1 MKIAAIQNYNNYSTL
16 LNNKSLLN
24 TNQCISKNLYNSNID
39 TINFSGLNAKGKAK
53 QRGLLMHI
61 TSLPAERSYCG
72 QFLDPQTD
80 NFINWL
86 QEAKQTHWI
95 MNPLNA
101 IRDDL
106 CPYNSTGRFSRNK
119 FIVNLNKLTE
129 EEYGKILKPSELPEN
144 VSTPVFTL
152 DMLEKQKNPRFEL
165 AYSRFKEL
173 SNTAPIKIEYN
184 EFIKNNDDLWLE
196 HYAAFDVISKSYG
209 DNWLNWDKE
218 LQTIPEAAAKENVSV
233 SEKTLSVL
241 TKLKPDIPAEKFKD
255 EIGLY
260 KFEQFLYD
268 KQYNQTVENLNSKG
282 IHLILD
288 LPIGVSPIGVDTWG
302 RKNIFLLDDNYKP
315 TKVSGC
321 PPEGAYH
328 YTQVWGHALYNYDSP
343 EFWKYQEDSLKQILK
358 TADLRL
364 DHFVGYINRAEI
376 PVSYKKS
383 DGTVLNGDE
392 IFKPVKNGGM
402 GTDFFLKEWIA
413 PINDKRSP
421 KGENMF
427 ELFLRAAKECGK
439 KPEDSYILENF
450 GPLAHTP
457 LYKEFDKK
465 YGNKFISQRV
475 PIGMGI
481 ADLSKINSPFET
493 NKYTNSA
500 VLTGNHDMPSL
511 REYIDDLMLDGK
523 NPKVTSKAKKLFKK
537 FCKKE
542 LNLTKDEIKNPDAV
556 FENALKW
563 HYTKDVK
570 QVQTTL
576 QDALGIYWRPNIPGH
591 WNGSKDKFLQ
601 KATPEGLL
609 PFWSKVF
616 PKDFLNRN
624 DESGINPGYEKQAKH
639 FVELMKNLY
648 E

>member
-1 MKIAAIQNYNNYSTL
+1 MKISAIQNYNNYSTL
-16 LNNKSLLN
+16 LNNKFLLN
-24 TNQCISKNLYNSNID
+24 NNHCISKSLYNTNID

-173 SNTAPIKIEYN
+173 PNTAPIKIEYN

-268 KQYNQTVENLNSKG
+268 KQYNKTVENLNSKG

-288 LPIGVSPIGVDTWG
+288 
-302 RKNIFLLDDNYKP
+302 
-315 TKVSGC
+315 
-321 PPEGAYH
+321 
-328 YTQVWGHALYNYDSP
+328 
-343 EFWKYQEDSLKQILK
+343 
-358 TADLRL
+358 
-364 DHFVGYINRAEI
+364 
-376 PVSYKKS
+376 
-383 DGTVLNGDE
+383 
-392 IFKPVKNGGM
+392 
-402 GTDFFLKEWIA
+402 
-413 PINDKRSP
+413 
-421 KGENMF
+421 
-427 ELFLRAAKECGK
+427 
-439 KPEDSYILENF
+439 
-450 GPLAHTP
+450 
-457 LYKEFDKK
+457 
-465 YGNKFISQRV
+465 
-475 PIGMGI
+475 
-481 ADLSKINSPFET
+481 
-493 NKYTNSA
+493 
-500 VLTGNHDMPSL
+500 
-511 REYIDDLMLDGK
+511 
-523 NPKVTSKAKKLFKK
+523 
-537 FCKKE
+537 
-542 LNLTKDEIKNPDAV
+542 
-556 FENALKW
+556 
-563 HYTKDVK
+563 
-570 QVQTTL
+570 
-576 QDALGIYWRPNIPGH
+576 
-591 WNGSKDKFLQ
+591 
-601 KATPEGLL
+601 
-609 PFWSKVF
+609 
-616 PKDFLNRN
+616 
-624 DESGINPGYEKQAKH
+624 
-639 FVELMKNLY
+639 
-648 E
+648 